1 MRLMRRPFGPLAE
14 VLLALLGLW
23 LLASSAQAQTSSSSS
38 LGSDTNNPFALL
50 QGLSPSEQ
58 QAILGR
64 ISGAGNLGTGTRELN
79 NFPGGL
85 GQLNQG
91 QPQLLQQE
99 VALRR
104 KRQEEQQQPLIP
116 ILSGGDS
123 VIVEIGFQLAP
134 RPASET
140 TLALQQAYN
149 TQAPARDLSQQNQQA
164 LQALQSSS
172 GGNAA
177 TAIAEA
183 STPVTPAAQLS
194 AADRQ
199 RLSALMDVIRSRN
212 PYQLS
217 ANGELTLPGFAP
229 IPLLGLTQDQATLR
243 LSVVPAFQDLQVRLT
258 ILPLKKTGEQA
269 LKPFGYDLFAEYPAS
284 FTAITNVPVPSN
296 YIVGP
301 GDVLDVLLYGNENH
315 AYQMT
320 VGNDGR
326 INFPQLGPI
335 NVGGQLFSA
344 VQSEIESRVGHQIIG
359 VRASVTMEQTRSIQ
373 VFVMGNAYEP
383 GSYTISGLGT
393 ITSALYA
400 AGGIQRTGSLRKV
413 ELKRNGA
420 LVRTLDLYD
429 LLIHGST
436 ADDVKLLQGDVVLVP
451 PVSATVAIDG
461 QVRRPAIYEIR
472 DETTPAEIVAL
483 AGGLSPDA
491 DTPKATLTRI
501 MPNGERV
508 VLPLDLTAGGA
519 SEGLRNGDY
528 IHIPRLKP
536 TLDSAVMLQGNV
548 YTAGA
553 FQYHPG
559 MRLTDIIRSVDELK
573 PNSDL
578 HYVLIRRER
587 PPNRHIEALSAD
599 VAAALA
605 HPDASADP
613 LLMPKDQITVFDLSS
628 SRDQIIQPVLDE
640 LQMESTAQQPEPVVT
655 VEGEVN
661 VPGRYPL
668 EPGMTVADLV
678 RAGGGLADGAYTGTA
693 ELTRYTVSPAG
704 VRQTQVIDIH
714 LSAALKGDP
723 EANLLL
729 RPYDVLSAKEVSQWA
744 NRASI
749 ILAGEV
755 RFPGTYTITP
765 GETLQSVLQRAGGL
779 TQYAFVQGAV
789 FTRAELQLREQQQM
803 NMLAGRM
810 KIELGVLA
818 LRATATTA
826 GANLGNATNALVV
839 GRSLLSELQAEKA
852 VGRLVINL
860 RCILNEPA
868 DAACDV
874 YLRNGDE
881 LYVPKF
887 EQEVSVIGEVQDP
900 TSHLYNPNS
909 SRDDYIGLSGGLT
922 AQADGK
928 RVYVVRADGSVVAN
942 EGSRWFNRGSNIQI
956 EPGDTIVVPINA
968 TQMLPLPFWQAV
980 TGIVYNVAIAAA
992 AIHGL

>member
-1 MRLMRRPFGPLAE
+1 MRRPLRPWAG
-14 VLLALLGLW
+14 VLIAFLGLW
-23 LLASSAQAQTSSSSS
+23 LFASSAQAQTSSSS
-38 LGSDTNNPFALL
+38 LGSGTSNPFALL

-58 QAILGR
+58 QSILGR
-64 ISGAGNLGTGTRELN
+64 ISGAGNLGTGTSEIN

-91 QPQLLQQE
+91 QLQLLQQE
-99 VALRR
+99 MAIRQ
-104 KRQEEQQQPLIP
+104 KRQAEEQQPLIP
-116 ILSGGDS
+116 VLRGGDS
-123 VIVEIGFQLAP
+123 VIVEIGFHLAP

-140 TLALQQAYN
+140 ALALQQAYN
-149 TQAPARDLSQQNQQA
+149 SQPPAGGMSQQN
-164 LQALQSSS
+164 LQALQSLQRSQ

-177 TAIAEA
+177 AAVAQA
-183 STPVTPAAQLS
+183 SIPVVPAAQLS
-194 AADRQ
+194 TAEKQ

-217 ANGELTLPGFAP
+217 SNGELTLPGFAP

-243 LSVVPAFQDLQVRLT
+243 LSVVPAFQSLEVRLT

-284 FTAITNVPVPSN
+284 FTPVTNVPVPSN

-301 GDVLDVLLYGNENH
+301 GDVLDVLLYGNDNH

-335 NVGGQLFSA
+335 AVGGQLFSA
-344 VQSEIESRVGHQIIG
+344 VQAEIEGRVAHQMIG
-359 VRASVTMEQTRSIQ
+359 VRASVTMEETRSIQ

-400 AGGIQRTGSLRKV
+400 AGGIDSTGSLRRV
-413 ELKRNGA
+413 ELKRNGV

-429 LLIHGST
+429 LLIRGST
-436 ADDVKLLQGDVVLVP
+436 ADDVKLRQGDVVLVP
-451 PVSATVAIDG
+451 PVSSTVAIDG
-461 QVRRPAIYEIR
+461 QVRRPAIYEIKN
-472 DETTPAEIVAL
+472 EKSPAEVVAL

-491 DTPKATLTRI
+491 DTSKATLTRI
-501 MPNGERV
+501 LPSGERV
-508 VLPLDLTAGGA
+508 VLPLDLTAAGD

-548 YTAGA
+548 YTVGA

-559 MRLTDIIRSVDELK
+559 MRLTDILRSVDELK

-578 HYVLIRRER
+578 HYVLIRREL
-587 PPNRHIEALSAD
+587 PPDRHIEALSAD
-599 VAAALA
+599 IAAALA
-605 HPDASADP
+605 HPGTSADP
-613 LLMPKDQITVFDLSS
+613 VLMPKDQITVFDLSS
-628 SRDQIIQPVLDE
+628 SRDQIIQPVLSE
-640 LQMESTAQQPEPVVT
+640 LQMESTAQQPDPVVT

-668 EPGMTVADLV
+668 EPGMTVADLI

-693 ELTRYTVSPAG
+693 ELTRYTVTPGG
-704 VRQTQVIDIH
+704 VRQTEVTDID
-714 LSAALKGDP
+714 LSQALKGNP

-729 RPYDVLSAKEVSQWA
+729 RPFDVLSAKEVSQWA

-749 ILAGEV
+749 TLAGEV
-755 RFPGTYTITP
+755 RFPGTYTVTP

-779 TQYAFVQGAV
+779 TQYAFPQGAV
-789 FTRAELQLREQQQM
+789 FTREELQLREQQQM

-839 GRSLLSELQAEKA
+839 GRSLLTELQAEKA

-860 RCILNEPA
+860 HCILNEPA
-868 DAACDV
+868 NSPCDV
-874 YLRNGDE
+874 YLRDGDK

-900 TSHLYNPNS
+900 TSHLYNPNA
-909 SRDDYIGLSGGLT
+909 SRDDYVRLSGGLT